1 MPIMPSGAFRMRED
15 IVADITVTRN
25 IYGRVLEMAR
35 ARGLTEKVREAE
47 EELAR
52 VAELEKV
59 L

>member
-1 MPIMPSGAFRMRED
+1 MRDDIM
-15 IVADITVTRN
+15 ADIKVTRN

-35 ARGLTEKVREAE
+35 ERGLPHKIEEAE
-47 EELAR
+47 KELAR